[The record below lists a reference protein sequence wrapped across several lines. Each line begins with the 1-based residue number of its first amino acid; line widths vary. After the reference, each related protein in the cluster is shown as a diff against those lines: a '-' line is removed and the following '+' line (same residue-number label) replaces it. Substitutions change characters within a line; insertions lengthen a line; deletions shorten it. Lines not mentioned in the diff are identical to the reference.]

1 MIGAEAHAVF
11 AQRGARG
18 LVEILHLGGDLRALQ
33 HAERLDQLERDAAR
47 NAGDVLGL
55 GEPEQRPQQFF
66 DMRLQPQIEPRLH
79 GFARRAGQPIVGND
93 AQRGCSASSAAT
105 SFATASPVQRMVPS
119 DVSTNCVVGRRGE
132 FFGARVDLAGQH
144 LLCCRLQ
151 RLGVGS
157 CFRRIWRKG
166 ESVEAA
172 DRMAFNDHF
181 AGLADFRIQNT
192 VLPQA
197 AHQYTGTAVN
207 ETLR

>member
-1 MIGAEAHAVF
+1 
-11 AQRGARG
+11 
-18 LVEILHLGGDLRALQ
+18 
-33 HAERLDQLERDAAR
+33 
-47 NAGDVLGL
+47 
-55 GEPEQRPQQFF
+55 
-66 DMRLQPQIEPRLH
+66 
-79 GFARRAGQPIVGND
+79 
-93 AQRGCSASSAAT
+93 
-105 SFATASPVQRMVPS
+105 MVPS
-119 DVSTNCVVGRRGE
+119 DVSTNCSSGAAAE

-144 LLCCRLQ
+144 LLCRRLQ
-151 RLGVGS
+151 RLRIRS
-157 CFRRIWRKG
+157 RFRRIWRKG